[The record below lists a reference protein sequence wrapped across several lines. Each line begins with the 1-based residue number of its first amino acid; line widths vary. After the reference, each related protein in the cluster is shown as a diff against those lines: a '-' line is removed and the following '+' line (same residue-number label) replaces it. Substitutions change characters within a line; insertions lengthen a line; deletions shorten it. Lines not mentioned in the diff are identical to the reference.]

1 MFDDSTLHNRHPLAA
16 AHSAHEATGAGSARA
31 ALKKKIRH
39 FFTSLLQE
47 NIAPAG
53 PRLFRLEVPIEPI
66 DAIPWLHRQSAAIKT
81 FWADRDGG
89 IAMAGAG
96 AADVV
101 SGSAGEPFDAV
112 IDHLRQSLSPRHS
125 HLRYYGGIRFYDP
138 VREDRT
144 WDAFG
149 TYRFIIPQFELIQ
162 ASGRSALAC
171 NILVDRERNLHAQQD
186 ALLRDLEQLD
196 FSEQAIRTPAPV
208 LLQRVDIPD
217 HALWNRHIAAA
228 LHAFRS
234 TALEKVVLARKSVF
248 TFSEP
253 LDALA
258 ILQKLWQVNPQL
270 FYFYFQIDASQ
281 AFLGGSPER
290 LYKRTG
296 QQIKSEAIAGTRPR
310 GATPDE
316 DRRLGQ
322 ELLASEKDRR
332 EHQFVVETVQ
342 RTLERLCH
350 TVDIDNEISLLKL
363 ARVQHLCCRLQGIL
377 SSRTSDAAILRALHP
392 TPAVGGSPTDTA
404 IASMREL
411 EPFDRGWYAAPVGWI
426 SHDAAEFAVAIR
438 SGLFRGNTLSLFAGA
453 GIVQGSIAEAEWNE
467 VENKISNF
475 LKVLASP

>member
-1 MFDDSTLHNRHPLAA
+1 MFDDSTLQNRHALQPVQTPRQATEA
-16 AHSAHEATGAGSARA
+16 RSAGV
-31 ALKKKIRH
+31 ALRKKIHR
-39 FFTSLLQE
+39 FFHSLLQE

-53 PRLFRLEVPIEPI
+53 PRLFRLEVPIEHIDPI
-66 DAIPWLHRQSAAIKT
+66 AWLHRQTTATKT

-89 IAMAGAG
+89 IEMAGAG
-96 AADVV
+96 SADVV
-101 SGSAGEPFDAV
+101 SGTAGETFDEV
-112 IDHLRQSLSPRHS
+112 IAQLRQNLSPRHS
-125 HLRYYGGIRFYDP
+125 HLRYYGGLRFYDP
-138 VREDRT
+138 VRQDVT

-171 NILVDRERNLHAQQD
+171 NILADREHNLHAQKD
-186 ALLRDLEQLD
+186 ALLRALEQLD
-196 FSEQAIRTPAPV
+196 FSEQAIQAPAPV

-217 HALWNRHIAAA
+217 HALWNRHTAAA
-228 LHAFRS
+228 LHAFRT
-234 TALEKVVLARKSVF
+234 TALEKVVLARKSIF
-248 TFSEP
+248 TFSDP

-270 FYFYFQIDASQ
+270 FYFYFQIDANQ

-310 GATPDE
+310 GAIAAE
-316 DRRLGQ
+316 DQRLGQ
-322 ELLASEKDRR
+322 ELLVSEKDRR

-342 RTLERLCH
+342 RILERLCH
-350 TVDIDNEISLLKL
+350 AVDIDNEISLLKL

-377 SSRTSDAAILRALHP
+377 TSRTSDAEILRALHP
-392 TPAVGGSPTDTA
+392 TPAVGGSPTDAA
-404 IASMREL
+404 ITSMREL

-426 SHDAAEFAVAIR
+426 GHDAAEFAVAIR
-438 SGLFRGNTLSLFAGA
+438 SGLFKGNTLSLFAGA
-453 GIVQGSIAEAEWNE
+453 GIVQGSIAEDEWNE

-475 LKVLASP
+475 LKVLATP